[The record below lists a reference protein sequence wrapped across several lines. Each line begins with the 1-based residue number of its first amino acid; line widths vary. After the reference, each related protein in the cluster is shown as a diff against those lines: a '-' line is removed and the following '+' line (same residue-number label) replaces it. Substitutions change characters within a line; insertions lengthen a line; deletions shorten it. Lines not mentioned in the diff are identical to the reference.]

1 MVFPVNAFF
10 APTRVFSPSFPR
22 LRVRGGAGKKD
33 CFLRAICYNSGI
45 IKHKRSEGLP

>member
-10 APTRVFSPSFPR
+10 APPRVFSRFFSR

-33 CFLRAICYNSGI
+33 CFLRAICYNFDI
-45 IKHKRSEGLP
+45 IKHKRSEGLS